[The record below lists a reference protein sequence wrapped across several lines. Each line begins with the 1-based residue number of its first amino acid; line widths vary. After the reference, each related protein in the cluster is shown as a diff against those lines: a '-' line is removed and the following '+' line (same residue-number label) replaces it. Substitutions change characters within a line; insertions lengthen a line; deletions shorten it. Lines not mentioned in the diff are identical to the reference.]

1 MPIVETLEEEDAE
14 DEIMSVAPVA
24 AVAPAYLIDPA
35 ASIEAKIHC
44 PCCMKPYSKMTNWR
58 RHFRKKHEQ
67 SNELQLR
74 EAEKLITDN
83 ISDTIARLQQENDAL
98 KSKLNRLLLIRTSKS
113 LIRRS
118 IKILRQSK

>member
-1 MPIVETLEEEDAE
+1 
-14 DEIMSVAPVA
+14 
-24 AVAPAYLIDPA
+24 
-35 ASIEAKIHC
+35 
-44 PCCMKPYSKMTNWR
+44 MTNWR
-58 RHFRKKHEQ
+58 RHFRKTHEQ
-67 SNELQLR
+67 SIELQLR

-98 KSKLNRLLLIRTSKS
+98 KSELNRLLLIRASKS